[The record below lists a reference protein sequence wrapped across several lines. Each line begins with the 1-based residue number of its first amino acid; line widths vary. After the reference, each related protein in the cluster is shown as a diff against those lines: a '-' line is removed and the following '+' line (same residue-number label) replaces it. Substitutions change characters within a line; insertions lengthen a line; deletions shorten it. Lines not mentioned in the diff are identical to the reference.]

1 MKDDL
6 LLIAGVV
13 VAAALSVWYIA
24 HAIAGVV
31 YAIPADD
38 TCATATQC
46 LALAVGQ

>member
-13 VAAALSVWYIA
+13 VAATLSVWYIA

-38 TCATATQC
+38 TCSATQC
-46 LALAVGQ
+46 FALALGQ